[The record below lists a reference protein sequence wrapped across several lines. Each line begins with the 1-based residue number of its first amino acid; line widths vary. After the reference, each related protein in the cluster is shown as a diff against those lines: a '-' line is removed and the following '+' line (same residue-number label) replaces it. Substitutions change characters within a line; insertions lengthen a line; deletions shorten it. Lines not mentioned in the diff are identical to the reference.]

1 MIQQSTVNVLVKRNS
16 KGVIQ
21 SPFTDMHRYRIETI
35 SHLWEGYF
43 RYQVGK
49 YFVFSI
55 DRQGYQEFMFRFD
68 ELEYAFIHELDSET
82 GTYIPLFLID
92 KNSRI
97 RNL

>member
-1 MIQQSTVNVLVKRNS
+1 MNVLVKQNS
-16 KGVIQ
+16 RGRINN
-21 SPFTDMHRYRIETI
+21 PFTEMQKYRIETM

-55 DRQGYQEFMFRFD
+55 DVQGYQEFMFRYD

-82 GTYIPLFLID
+82 GAFIPMFLLD
-92 KNSRI
+92 KTNRI